1 MTIGPFVTPFGAT
14 PCKKKR
20 GGGHTVSYNFV
31 YCLHLCKAICR
42 LKLQF
47 NVDSSPIQLLAAPSE
62 HWFAAQHATCFECC
76 ATIWRGYRTRVE
88 QSPRTRQKP
97 DVERVLLALYRTK
110 GTLHTSHN
118 NPNGLLM
125 PSTSRGHRDNDT
137 QLSPSPNIGNAQ
149 HGVHRLRYS
158 DIA

>member
-14 PCKKKR
+14 PCKKK
-20 GGGHTVSYNFV
+20 GGGHTVLYNFV

-47 NVDSSPIQLLAAPSE
+47 NVDSTPIQLLATPFK

-88 QSPRTRQKP
+88 RSSCARQKP
-97 DVERVLLALYRTK
+97 DVGRVLLALYRAN

-125 PSTSRGHRDNDT
+125 PPTSRGHRDNDT
-137 QLSPSPNIGNAQ
+137 SPSPSPNIGNAQ